1 MKHSKKLASLL
12 LALVMALSLAVTAF
26 ADEST
31 TYSITINNSTA
42 GHTYEAYQIFTG
54 DLATNE
60 AGNKVLSNIVWGSG
74 VSEAGQ
80 TALGD
85 AAAKTETLK
94 TEADAKAFAKAV
106 APYLTTA
113 AGSANTVTDGKYV
126 ISGLAAGYYLVKDQD
141 GSLIGDNDS
150 YTEYIIQVVGNVTAT
165 PKSDVPE
172 VQKKVKDINDS
183 TDTTKTDWQD
193 SADYDI
199 GDSIPFQLKATLADN
214 VSSYTTY
221 KVVFHDTLS
230 KGLTY
235 NKDAKVYID
244 GTETNGFT
252 VTATVNADGTTTLT
266 VSCDDVKA
274 LGAGNS
280 SVITVEYTVKL
291 NENAVL
297 GSAGNPNEVYLEY
310 SNNPNKSENGN
321 NETGETPKDV
331 VIVFT
336 YKTII
341 NKVDSENAPL
351 TGAAFKLEKLIKG
364 KDGAAG
370 TWTTVKEFTV
380 DETTTSFT
388 FSGLDDGQYKLTETK
403 TPAGY
408 NTIDP
413 IYFVIEATHDV
424 TADAP
429 TLKTLNAYL
438 TDANGNKRIGIT
450 FAELPDS
457 LGMHLSMSVR
467 TAVNYAR
474 LVWSSMGMLVSGQVG
489 VDQLA
494 GPVGMAE
501 VMADT
506 AKYSMISFFQLVAF
520 ISINLGVMNLLPL
533 PALDGGRL
541 VFLIIEGIRRK
552 PVPPRYEGY
561 VHAAGLMLL
570 LMLMVYV
577 TGQDV
582 LRIFMRSN

>member
-85 AAAKTETLK
+85 AAAKAETLK

-141 GSLIGDNDS
+141 GSLTGDNDS

-235 NKDAKVYID
+235 NNDAKVYID

-274 LGAGNS
+274 LDAGNS
-280 SVITVEYTVKL
+280 SVITVEYTAKL

-310 SNNPNKSENGN
+310 SNNPNKSEEGN

-341 NKVDSENAPL
+341 NKVDSENKPL

-364 KDGAAG
+364 KDGAAD

-413 IYFVIEATHDV
+413 IYFVIEATHDE

-438 TDANGNKRIGIT
+438 TDANGNKQTEMKDGESVNIDLGTVDLTAGSIT
-450 FAELPDS
+450 TTVVNKSGSELPETGGIGTTIFYV
-457 LGMHLSMSVR
+457 LGGVLVLAAVVLLVTKKRMS
-467 TAVNYAR
+467 
-474 LVWSSMGMLVSGQVG
+474 G
-489 VDQLA
+489 
-494 GPVGMAE
+494 AE
-501 VMADT
+501 
-506 AKYSMISFFQLVAF
+506 K
-520 ISINLGVMNLLPL
+520 
-533 PALDGGRL
+533 
-541 VFLIIEGIRRK
+541 
-552 PVPPRYEGY
+552 
-561 VHAAGLMLL
+561 
-570 LMLMVYV
+570 
-577 TGQDV
+577 
-582 LRIFMRSN
+582 

>member
-438 TDANGNKRIGIT
+438 TDANGNKQTEMKDGESVNIDLGTVDLTAGSIT
-450 FAELPDS
+450 TTVVNKSGSELPS
-457 LGMHLSMSVR
+457 TGGIGTTIFYVLGGVLVLAAVVLLVTKKRMS
-467 TAVNYAR
+467 
-474 LVWSSMGMLVSGQVG
+474 G
-489 VDQLA
+489 
-494 GPVGMAE
+494 AE
-501 VMADT
+501 
-506 AKYSMISFFQLVAF
+506 K
-520 ISINLGVMNLLPL
+520 
-533 PALDGGRL
+533 
-541 VFLIIEGIRRK
+541 
-552 PVPPRYEGY
+552 
-561 VHAAGLMLL
+561 
-570 LMLMVYV
+570 
-577 TGQDV
+577 
-582 LRIFMRSN
+582 

>member
-1 MKHSKKLASLL
+1 MKHIKKLASLL
-12 LALVMALSLAVTAF
+12 LVLVMVFALATTAF
-26 ADEST
+26 AEET
-31 TYSITINNSTA
+31 TYSITINNSA
-42 GHTYEAYQIFTG
+42 KDHTYEAYQIFTG
-54 DLATNE
+54 DLSGTT
-60 AGNKVLSNIVWGSG
+60 LSNIVWGSG

-85 AAAKTETLK
+85 AAAKAETLK

-141 GSLIGDNDS
+141 DSLTGDNDS

-199 GDSIPFQLKATLADN
+199 DDSIPFQLKATLADN

-235 NKDAKVYID
+235 NNDAKVYID
-244 GTETNGFT
+244 GTETNGFA
-252 VTATVNADGTTTLT
+252 VTATVNADGTTLT

-274 LGAGNS
+274 LNAVNS
-280 SVITVEYTVKL
+280 SAITVEYTAKL

-297 GSAGNPNEVYLEY
+297 GSAGNPNKVYLEY
-310 SNNPNKSENGN
+310 SNNPNKSESGENH
-321 NETGETPKDV
+321 ETGKTPEDT

-336 YKTII
+336 YQTII
-341 NKVDSENAPL
+341 NKVDSENKPL

-364 KDGAAG
+364 KDGAAD

-413 IYFVIEATHDV
+413 IYFVIEATHDE

-438 TDANGNKRIGIT
+438 TDANGNKQTEMKDGESVNIDLGTVDLTAGSIT
-450 FAELPDS
+450 TTVVNKSGSELPS
-457 LGMHLSMSVR
+457 TGGIGTTIFYVLGGVLVLAAVVLLVTNKRMS
-467 TAVNYAR
+467 
-474 LVWSSMGMLVSGQVG
+474 G
-489 VDQLA
+489 
-494 GPVGMAE
+494 AE
-501 VMADT
+501 
-506 AKYSMISFFQLVAF
+506 K
-520 ISINLGVMNLLPL
+520 
-533 PALDGGRL
+533 
-541 VFLIIEGIRRK
+541 
-552 PVPPRYEGY
+552 
-561 VHAAGLMLL
+561 
-570 LMLMVYV
+570 
-577 TGQDV
+577 
-582 LRIFMRSN
+582 

>member
-1 MKHSKKLASLL
+1 MKHIKKLASLL
-12 LALVMALSLAVTAF
+12 LVLVMVFALATTAF
-26 ADEST
+26 AEET
-31 TYSITINNSTA
+31 TYSITINNSA
-42 GHTYEAYQIFTG
+42 KDHTYEAYQIFTG
-54 DLATNE
+54 DLSGTT
-60 AGNKVLSNIVWGSG
+60 LSNIVWGSG

-80 TALGD
+80 TTLGD
-85 AAAKTETLK
+85 AAAKAETLK

-141 GSLIGDNDS
+141 GSLTGDNDS

-165 PKSDVPE
+165 PKSDVTE

-199 GDSIPFQLKATLADN
+199 GDSIPFQLKATLANN

-235 NKDAKVYID
+235 NNDAKVYID
-244 GTETNGFT
+244 GTETNGFA
-252 VTATVNADGTTTLT
+252 VTATVNADGTTLT

-274 LGAGNS
+274 LNAVNS
-280 SVITVEYTVKL
+280 SAITVEYTAKL

-297 GSAGNPNEVYLEY
+297 GSAGNTNEVYLEY
-310 SNNPNKSENGN
+310 SNNPNKSEKGN

-341 NKVDSENAPL
+341 NKVDSENKPL

-364 KDGAAG
+364 KDGAAD

-403 TPAGY
+403 TPVGY

-413 IYFVIEATHDV
+413 IYFVIEATHDE

-438 TDANGNKRIGIT
+438 TDANGNKQTEMKDGESVNIDLGTVDLTAGSITTTVVNKSGSKLPSTGGIGTTIFYVLGGVLVLAAVVLLVT
-450 FAELPDS
+450 NKRMSGAE
-457 LGMHLSMSVR
+457 
-467 TAVNYAR
+467 
-474 LVWSSMGMLVSGQVG
+474 
-489 VDQLA
+489 
-494 GPVGMAE
+494 
-501 VMADT
+501 
-506 AKYSMISFFQLVAF
+506 K
-520 ISINLGVMNLLPL
+520 
-533 PALDGGRL
+533 
-541 VFLIIEGIRRK
+541 
-552 PVPPRYEGY
+552 
-561 VHAAGLMLL
+561 
-570 LMLMVYV
+570 
-577 TGQDV
+577 
-582 LRIFMRSN
+582 

>member
-1 MKHSKKLASLL
+1 MKHIKKLASLL
-12 LALVMALSLAVTAF
+12 LVLVMVFALATTAF
-26 ADEST
+26 AEET
-31 TYSITINNSTA
+31 TYSITINNSA
-42 GHTYEAYQIFTG
+42 KDHTYEAYQIFTG
-54 DLATNE
+54 DLSGTT
-60 AGNKVLSNIVWGSG
+60 LSNIVWGSG

-85 AAAKTETLK
+85 AAAKAETLK

-141 GSLIGDNDS
+141 GSLTGDNDS

-235 NKDAKVYID
+235 NNDAKVYID

-252 VTATVNADGTTTLT
+252 VTATVNADGITTLT

-280 SVITVEYTVKL
+280 SVITVEYTAKL

-310 SNNPNKSENGN
+310 SNNPNKSEEGN

-341 NKVDSENAPL
+341 NKVDSENKPL

-364 KDGAAG
+364 EDGAAD

-413 IYFVIEATHDV
+413 IYFVIEATHDA
-424 TADAP
+424 TADTPAL
-429 TLKTLNAYL
+429 TVLKAYL
-438 TDANGNKRIGIT
+438 TDENGNKKTEVKDGETVNIDLGTVDLTAGSITTTVVNQSGSKLPSTGGIGTTIFYVLGGVLVLAAVVLLVT
-450 FAELPDS
+450 KKRMSGAE
-457 LGMHLSMSVR
+457 
-467 TAVNYAR
+467 
-474 LVWSSMGMLVSGQVG
+474 
-489 VDQLA
+489 
-494 GPVGMAE
+494 
-501 VMADT
+501 
-506 AKYSMISFFQLVAF
+506 K
-520 ISINLGVMNLLPL
+520 
-533 PALDGGRL
+533 
-541 VFLIIEGIRRK
+541 
-552 PVPPRYEGY
+552 
-561 VHAAGLMLL
+561 
-570 LMLMVYV
+570 
-577 TGQDV
+577 
-582 LRIFMRSN
+582 

>member
-1 MKHSKKLASLL
+1 MKHIKKLASLL
-12 LALVMALSLAVTAF
+12 LVLVMVFALATTAF
-26 ADEST
+26 AEET
-31 TYSITINNSTA
+31 TYSITINNSA
-42 GHTYEAYQIFTG
+42 KDHTYEAYQIFTG
-54 DLATNE
+54 DLSGTT
-60 AGNKVLSNIVWGSG
+60 LSNIVWGSG

-85 AAAKTETLK
+85 AAAKAETLK

-141 GSLIGDNDS
+141 GSLTGDNDS

-199 GDSIPFQLKATLADN
+199 GDSIPFQLKATLANN

-235 NKDAKVYID
+235 NNDAKVYID

-280 SVITVEYTVKL
+280 SVITVEYTAKL

-341 NKVDSENAPL
+341 NKVDSENKPL

-364 KDGAAG
+364 KDGAAD

-413 IYFVIEATHDV
+413 IYFVIEATHDE

-438 TDANGNKRIGIT
+438 TDANGNKQTEMKDGESVNIDLGTVDLTAGSIT
-450 FAELPDS
+450 TTVVNKSGSELPS
-457 LGMHLSMSVR
+457 TGGIGTTIFYVLGGVLVLAAVVLLVTKKRMS
-467 TAVNYAR
+467 
-474 LVWSSMGMLVSGQVG
+474 G
-489 VDQLA
+489 
-494 GPVGMAE
+494 AE
-501 VMADT
+501 
-506 AKYSMISFFQLVAF
+506 K
-520 ISINLGVMNLLPL
+520 
-533 PALDGGRL
+533 
-541 VFLIIEGIRRK
+541 
-552 PVPPRYEGY
+552 
-561 VHAAGLMLL
+561 
-570 LMLMVYV
+570 
-577 TGQDV
+577 
-582 LRIFMRSN
+582 

>member
-85 AAAKTETLK
+85 AAAKAETLK

-235 NKDAKVYID
+235 NNDAKVYIG
-244 GTETNGFT
+244 GTETNGFA

-280 SVITVEYTVKL
+280 SVITVEYTAKL

-310 SNNPNKSENGN
+310 SNNPNKSEKGN

-341 NKVDSENAPL
+341 NKVDSANKPL
-351 TGAAFKLEKLIKG
+351 TGAAFKLEKLIKD
-364 KDGAAG
+364 KDGAAD
-370 TWTTVKEFTV
+370 TWTTVKEFAV

-403 TPAGY
+403 TPVGY

-413 IYFVIEATHDV
+413 IYFVIEATHGE

-438 TDANGNKRIGIT
+438 TDANGNKQTEMKDGESVNIDLGTVDLTAGSITTTVVNKSGSKLPSTGGIGTTIFYVLGGVLVLAAVVLLVT
-450 FAELPDS
+450 KKRMSGAE
-457 LGMHLSMSVR
+457 
-467 TAVNYAR
+467 
-474 LVWSSMGMLVSGQVG
+474 
-489 VDQLA
+489 
-494 GPVGMAE
+494 
-501 VMADT
+501 
-506 AKYSMISFFQLVAF
+506 K
-520 ISINLGVMNLLPL
+520 
-533 PALDGGRL
+533 
-541 VFLIIEGIRRK
+541 
-552 PVPPRYEGY
+552 
-561 VHAAGLMLL
+561 
-570 LMLMVYV
+570 
-577 TGQDV
+577 
-582 LRIFMRSN
+582 

>member
-1 MKHSKKLASLL
+1 MKHIKKLASLL
-12 LALVMALSLAVTAF
+12 LVLVMVFALATTAF
-26 ADEST
+26 AEET
-31 TYSITINNSTA
+31 TYSITINNSA
-42 GHTYEAYQIFTG
+42 KDHTYEAYQIFTG
-54 DLATNE
+54 DLSGTT
-60 AGNKVLSNIVWGSG
+60 LSNIVWGSG

-85 AAAKTETLK
+85 AAAKAETLK

-141 GSLIGDNDS
+141 GSLTGDADA
-150 YTEYIIQVVGNVTAT
+150 YTEYIIKVVSDTTAT
-165 PKSDVPE
+165 PKSSVPTVE
-172 VQKKVKDINDS
+172 KKVKDTNDS
-183 TDTTKTDWQD
+183 TGVTSDWQD

-235 NKDAKVYID
+235 NNDAKVYID

-280 SVITVEYTVKL
+280 SVITVEYTATL

-310 SNNPNKSENGN
+310 SNNPNKSEAGN

-341 NKVDSENAPL
+341 NKVDSENKPL

-364 KDGAAG
+364 KDGAAD

-403 TPAGY
+403 TPVGY

-413 IYFVIEATHDV
+413 IYFVIEATHDE

-438 TDANGNKRIGIT
+438 TDANGNKQTEMKDGESVNIDLGTVDLTAGSIT
-450 FAELPDS
+450 TTVVNKSGSELPS
-457 LGMHLSMSVR
+457 TGGIGTTIFYVLGGVLVLAAVVLLVTKKRMS
-467 TAVNYAR
+467 
-474 LVWSSMGMLVSGQVG
+474 G
-489 VDQLA
+489 
-494 GPVGMAE
+494 AE
-501 VMADT
+501 
-506 AKYSMISFFQLVAF
+506 K
-520 ISINLGVMNLLPL
+520 
-533 PALDGGRL
+533 
-541 VFLIIEGIRRK
+541 
-552 PVPPRYEGY
+552 
-561 VHAAGLMLL
+561 
-570 LMLMVYV
+570 
-577 TGQDV
+577 
-582 LRIFMRSN
+582 

>member
-1 MKHSKKLASLL
+1 MKHIKKLASLL
-12 LALVMALSLAVTAF
+12 LALVMVLSLAVTAF
-26 ADEST
+26 ADEPT

-85 AAAKTETLK
+85 AAAKAETLK

-141 GSLIGDNDS
+141 GSLTGDNDS

-235 NKDAKVYID
+235 NNDAKVYID

-252 VTATVNADGTTTLT
+252 VTATVNADGITTLT

-280 SVITVEYTVKL
+280 SVITVEYTAKL

-310 SNNPNKSENGN
+310 SNNPNKSEEGN

-413 IYFVIEATHDV
+413 IYFVIEATHDA
-424 TADAP
+424 TADTPAL
-429 TLKTLNAYL
+429 TVLKAYL
-438 TDANGNKRIGIT
+438 TDENGNKKTEVKDGETVNIDLGTVDLTAGSIT
-450 FAELPDS
+450 TTVVNKSGSELPS
-457 LGMHLSMSVR
+457 TGGIGTTIFYVLGSILVIGAAVLLVTKKRMS
-467 TAVNYAR
+467 TK
-474 LVWSSMGMLVSGQVG
+474 G
-489 VDQLA
+489 
-494 GPVGMAE
+494 
-501 VMADT
+501 
-506 AKYSMISFFQLVAF
+506 
-520 ISINLGVMNLLPL
+520 
-533 PALDGGRL
+533 
-541 VFLIIEGIRRK
+541 
-552 PVPPRYEGY
+552 
-561 VHAAGLMLL
+561 
-570 LMLMVYV
+570 
-577 TGQDV
+577 
-582 LRIFMRSN
+582 

>member
-1 MKHSKKLASLL
+1 MKHIKKLASLL
-12 LALVMALSLAVTAF
+12 LVLVMVFALATTAF
-26 ADEST
+26 AEET
-31 TYSITINNSTA
+31 TYSITINNSA
-42 GHTYEAYQIFTG
+42 KDHTYEAYQIFTG
-54 DLATNE
+54 DLATNK

-74 VSEAGQ
+74 VSETGQ

-85 AAAKTETLK
+85 AAAKAETLK
-94 TEADAKAFAKAV
+94 NEADAKAFAKAV

-141 GSLIGDNDS
+141 GSLTGDNDS

-165 PKSDVPE
+165 PKSDVTE

-235 NKDAKVYID
+235 NNDAKVYID
-244 GTETNGFT
+244 GTETNGFA
-252 VTATVNADGTTTLT
+252 VTATVNADGTMLT

-274 LGAGNS
+274 LNAVNS
-280 SVITVEYTVKL
+280 SAITVEYTAKL

-310 SNNPNKSENGN
+310 SNNPNKSEKGN

-341 NKVDSENAPL
+341 NKVDSENKPL

-364 KDGAAG
+364 KDGAAD

-413 IYFVIEATHDV
+413 IYFVIEATHDA
-424 TADAP
+424 TADTPAL
-429 TLKTLNAYL
+429 TVLKAYL
-438 TDANGNKRIGIT
+438 TDENGNKKTEVKDGETVNIDLGTVDLTAGSIT
-450 FAELPDS
+450 TTVVNKSGSELPS
-457 LGMHLSMSVR
+457 TGGIGTTIFYVLGGVLVLAAVVLLVTKKRMS
-467 TAVNYAR
+467 
-474 LVWSSMGMLVSGQVG
+474 G
-489 VDQLA
+489 
-494 GPVGMAE
+494 AE
-501 VMADT
+501 
-506 AKYSMISFFQLVAF
+506 K
-520 ISINLGVMNLLPL
+520 
-533 PALDGGRL
+533 
-541 VFLIIEGIRRK
+541 
-552 PVPPRYEGY
+552 
-561 VHAAGLMLL
+561 
-570 LMLMVYV
+570 
-577 TGQDV
+577 
-582 LRIFMRSN
+582 

>member
-1 MKHSKKLASLL
+1 MKHIKKLASLL
-12 LALVMALSLAVTAF
+12 LVLVMVFALATTAF
-26 ADEST
+26 AEET
-31 TYSITINNSTA
+31 TYSITINNSA
-42 GHTYEAYQIFTG
+42 KDHTYEAYQIFTG
-54 DLATNE
+54 DLSGTT
-60 AGNKVLSNIVWGSG
+60 LSNIVWGSG

-85 AAAKTETLK
+85 AAAKAETLK

-141 GSLIGDNDS
+141 GSLTGDNDS

-235 NKDAKVYID
+235 NNDAKVYID

-280 SVITVEYTVKL
+280 SVITVEYTAKL

-310 SNNPNKSENGN
+310 SNNPNKSETGD

-341 NKVDSENAPL
+341 NKVDSENKPL

-364 KDGAAG
+364 KDGAAD

-413 IYFVIEATHDV
+413 IYFVIEATHDE

-438 TDANGNKRIGIT
+438 TDANGNKQTEMKDGESVNIDLGTVDLTAGSITTTVVNKSGSKLPSTGGIGTTIFYVLGGVLVLAAVVLLVT
-450 FAELPDS
+450 KKRMSGAE
-457 LGMHLSMSVR
+457 
-467 TAVNYAR
+467 
-474 LVWSSMGMLVSGQVG
+474 
-489 VDQLA
+489 
-494 GPVGMAE
+494 
-501 VMADT
+501 
-506 AKYSMISFFQLVAF
+506 K
-520 ISINLGVMNLLPL
+520 
-533 PALDGGRL
+533 
-541 VFLIIEGIRRK
+541 
-552 PVPPRYEGY
+552 
-561 VHAAGLMLL
+561 
-570 LMLMVYV
+570 
-577 TGQDV
+577 
-582 LRIFMRSN
+582 

>member
-1 MKHSKKLASLL
+1 MKKRVLSLL
-12 LALVMALSLAVTAF
+12 LALVMVFALATTAF
-26 ADEST
+26 ADETT
-31 TYSITINNSTA
+31 TYSITINNSA
-42 GHTYEAYQIFTG
+42 EGHTYEAYQIFTG
-54 DLATNE
+54 DLVEKDGT
-60 AGNKVLSNIVWGSG
+60 KILSNIVWGSG
-74 VSEAGQ
+74 ISEAGQ

-85 AAAKTETLK
+85 AAAKAETLK

-126 ISGLAAGYYLVKDQD
+126 ISGLAAGYYLIKDQD
-141 GSLIGDNDS
+141 GSLTGDNDS

-235 NKDAKVYID
+235 NNDAKVYIG

-280 SVITVEYTVKL
+280 SVITVEYTAKL

-341 NKVDSENAPL
+341 NKVDSENKPL

-364 KDGAAG
+364 KDGAAD

-413 IYFVIEATHDV
+413 IYFVIEATHDE

-438 TDANGNKRIGIT
+438 TDANGNKQTEMKDGESVNIDLGTVDLTAGSIT
-450 FAELPDS
+450 PTVVNKSGSELPS
-457 LGMHLSMSVR
+457 TGGIGTTIFYVLGGVLVLAAVVLLVTKKRMS
-467 TAVNYAR
+467 
-474 LVWSSMGMLVSGQVG
+474 G
-489 VDQLA
+489 
-494 GPVGMAE
+494 AE
-501 VMADT
+501 
-506 AKYSMISFFQLVAF
+506 K
-520 ISINLGVMNLLPL
+520 
-533 PALDGGRL
+533 
-541 VFLIIEGIRRK
+541 
-552 PVPPRYEGY
+552 
-561 VHAAGLMLL
+561 
-570 LMLMVYV
+570 
-577 TGQDV
+577 
-582 LRIFMRSN
+582 

>member
-1 MKHSKKLASLL
+1 MRHIKKLASLL

-85 AAAKTETLK
+85 AAAKAETLK

-141 GSLIGDNDS
+141 GSLTGDNDS

-280 SVITVEYTVKL
+280 SVITVEYTAKL

-310 SNNPNKSENGN
+310 SNNPNKSEEGN

-341 NKVDSENAPL
+341 NKVDSENKPL

-364 KDGAAG
+364 KDGAAD

-380 DETTTSFT
+380 DETATSFT

-403 TPAGY
+403 TPVGY

-413 IYFVIEATHDV
+413 IYFVIEATHDE

-438 TDANGNKRIGIT
+438 TDANGNKQTEMKDGESVNIDLGTVDLTAGSIT
-450 FAELPDS
+450 TTVVNKSGSELPS
-457 LGMHLSMSVR
+457 TGGIGTTIFYVLGGVLVLAAVVLLVTKKRMS
-467 TAVNYAR
+467 
-474 LVWSSMGMLVSGQVG
+474 G
-489 VDQLA
+489 
-494 GPVGMAE
+494 AE
-501 VMADT
+501 
-506 AKYSMISFFQLVAF
+506 K
-520 ISINLGVMNLLPL
+520 
-533 PALDGGRL
+533 
-541 VFLIIEGIRRK
+541 
-552 PVPPRYEGY
+552 
-561 VHAAGLMLL
+561 
-570 LMLMVYV
+570 
-577 TGQDV
+577 
-582 LRIFMRSN
+582 

>member
-1 MKHSKKLASLL
+1 MKHIKKLASLL

-31 TYSITINNSTA
+31 TYYSITINNSTA

-54 DLATNE
+54 DLHE
-60 AGNKVLSNIVWGSG
+60 GVLSNSKWGSS
-74 VSEAGQ
+74 VSNA
-80 TALGD
+80 ASLSD
-85 AAAKTETLK
+85 AAAVAEKLDTNYTGTDK
-94 TEADAKAFAKAV
+94 MAV
-106 APYLTTA
+106 ADLLEMITLGTPA
-113 AGSANTVTDGKYV
+113 ADSGETSNPYV
-126 ISGLAAGYYLVKDQD
+126 ISGLTAGYYLVKDQD
-141 GSLIGDNDS
+141 GSLTGDNDS

-199 GDSIPFQLKATLADN
+199 GDSIPFQLKATLANN

-235 NKDAKVYID
+235 NNDAKVYIG

-280 SVITVEYTVKL
+280 SVITVEYTAKL

-297 GSAGNPNEVYLEY
+297 GSAGNPNKVYLEY
-310 SNNPNKSENGN
+310 SNNPNKSESGENH
-321 NETGETPKDV
+321 ETGKTPEDT

-336 YKTII
+336 YQTII
-341 NKVDSENAPL
+341 NKVDSENKPL

-364 KDGAAG
+364 KDGAAD

-413 IYFVIEATHDV
+413 IYFVIEATHDA
-424 TADAP
+424 TADTPAL
-429 TLKTLNAYL
+429 TVLKAYL
-438 TDANGNKRIGIT
+438 TDENGNKKTEVKDGETVNIDLGTVDLTAGSIT
-450 FAELPDS
+450 TTVVNKSGSELPS
-457 LGMHLSMSVR
+457 TGGIGTTIFYVLGGVLVLAAVVLLVTKKRMS
-467 TAVNYAR
+467 
-474 LVWSSMGMLVSGQVG
+474 G
-489 VDQLA
+489 
-494 GPVGMAE
+494 AE
-501 VMADT
+501 
-506 AKYSMISFFQLVAF
+506 K
-520 ISINLGVMNLLPL
+520 
-533 PALDGGRL
+533 
-541 VFLIIEGIRRK
+541 
-552 PVPPRYEGY
+552 
-561 VHAAGLMLL
+561 
-570 LMLMVYV
+570 
-577 TGQDV
+577 
-582 LRIFMRSN
+582 

>member
-1 MKHSKKLASLL
+1 MKHIKKLASLL
-12 LALVMALSLAVTAF
+12 LVLVMVFALATTAF
-26 ADEST
+26 AEET
-31 TYSITINNSTA
+31 AYSITINNSA
-42 GHTYEAYQIFTG
+42 KDHTYEAYQIFTG
-54 DLATNE
+54 DLSGTT
-60 AGNKVLSNIVWGSG
+60 LSNIVWGSG

-85 AAAKTETLK
+85 AAAKAETLK

-141 GSLIGDNDS
+141 GSLTGDADA
-150 YTEYIIQVVGNVTAT
+150 YTEYIIKVVSDTTAT
-165 PKSDVPE
+165 PKSSVPTVE
-172 VQKKVKDINDS
+172 KKVKDTNDS
-183 TDTTKTDWQD
+183 TGVTSGWQD

-199 GDSIPFQLKATLADN
+199 GDSVPFQLKATLANN

-230 KGLTY
+230 KGLTLNATY
-235 NKDAKVYID
+235 GEGENANVVTSGVTVKVGDADADKAKNFVI
-244 GTETNGFT
+244 
-252 VTATVNADGTTTLT
+252 TAVKNTDGTTTLT

-280 SVITVEYTVKL
+280 SVITVEYTAKL

-310 SNNPNKSENGN
+310 SNNPNKSEHGN

-341 NKVDSENAPL
+341 NKVDSENKPL

-364 KDGAAG
+364 KDGAAD
-370 TWTTVKEFTV
+370 TWTTVKKFTV

-403 TPAGY
+403 TPVGY

-413 IYFVIEATHDV
+413 IYFVIEATHDE
-424 TADAP
+424 TADTPAL
-429 TLKTLNAYL
+429 TVLKAYL
-438 TDANGNKRIGIT
+438 TDENGNKKTEVKDGGTVNIDLGTVDLTAGSIT
-450 FAELPDS
+450 TTVVNKSGSELPS
-457 LGMHLSMSVR
+457 TGGIGTTIFYVLGGVLVLAAVVLLVTKKRMS
-467 TAVNYAR
+467 
-474 LVWSSMGMLVSGQVG
+474 G
-489 VDQLA
+489 
-494 GPVGMAE
+494 AE
-501 VMADT
+501 
-506 AKYSMISFFQLVAF
+506 K
-520 ISINLGVMNLLPL
+520 
-533 PALDGGRL
+533 
-541 VFLIIEGIRRK
+541 
-552 PVPPRYEGY
+552 
-561 VHAAGLMLL
+561 
-570 LMLMVYV
+570 
-577 TGQDV
+577 
-582 LRIFMRSN
+582 

>member
-1 MKHSKKLASLL
+1 MKHIKKLASLL
-12 LALVMALSLAVTAF
+12 LALVMVLSLAVTAF
-26 ADEST
+26 ADEPT

-85 AAAKTETLK
+85 AAAKAETLK

-141 GSLIGDNDS
+141 GSLTGDNDS

-165 PKSDVPE
+165 PKSDVPK

-183 TDTTKTDWQD
+183 TDTTETDWQD

-199 GDSIPFQLKATLADN
+199 GDSIPFQLKATLANN

-235 NKDAKVYID
+235 NNDAKVYIGD
-244 GTETNGFT
+244 TETNGFT
-252 VTATVNADGTTTLT
+252 VTATVNADGGTTTLT

-274 LGAGNS
+274 LSAVNS
-280 SVITVEYTVKL
+280 SAITVEYTAKL

-341 NKVDSENAPL
+341 NKVDSENKPL

-438 TDANGNKRIGIT
+438 TDANGNKQTEMKDGESVNIDLGAVDLTAGSIT
-450 FAELPDS
+450 TTVVNKSGSELPS
-457 LGMHLSMSVR
+457 TGGIGTTIFYVLGGVLVLAAVVLLVTKKRMS
-467 TAVNYAR
+467 
-474 LVWSSMGMLVSGQVG
+474 
-489 VDQLA
+489 D
-494 GPVGMAE
+494 AE
-501 VMADT
+501 
-506 AKYSMISFFQLVAF
+506 K
-520 ISINLGVMNLLPL
+520 
-533 PALDGGRL
+533 
-541 VFLIIEGIRRK
+541 
-552 PVPPRYEGY
+552 
-561 VHAAGLMLL
+561 
-570 LMLMVYV
+570 
-577 TGQDV
+577 
-582 LRIFMRSN
+582 

>member
-1 MKHSKKLASLL
+1 MKHIKKLASLL
-12 LALVMALSLAVTAF
+12 LALVMVLSLATTAF
-26 ADEST
+26 AAE
-31 TYSITINNSTA
+31 TYSITINNSA
-42 GHTYEAYQIFTG
+42 EGHTYEAYQIFTG
-54 DLATNE
+54 DLVEKDGT
-60 AGNKVLSNIVWGSG
+60 KILSNIVWGSG
-74 VSEAGQ
+74 ISEAGQ

-85 AAAKTETLK
+85 AAAKAETLK

-141 GSLIGDNDS
+141 GSLTGDADA
-150 YTEYIIQVVGNVTAT
+150 YTEYIIKVVSNTTAT
-165 PKSDVPE
+165 PKSSVPTVE
-172 VQKKVKDINDS
+172 KKVKDTNDS
-183 TDTTKTDWQD
+183 TGVTSGWQD

-199 GDSIPFQLKATLADN
+199 GDSIPFQLKATLANN

-235 NKDAKVYID
+235 NNDAKVYID

-280 SVITVEYTVKL
+280 SVITVEYTAKL

-310 SNNPNKSENGN
+310 SNNPNKSEEGN

-341 NKVDSENAPL
+341 NKVDSENKPL

-364 KDGAAG
+364 KDGAAD

-380 DETTTSFT
+380 DETTTSIT

-413 IYFVIEATHDV
+413 IYFVIEATHDA
-424 TADAP
+424 TADTPAL
-429 TLKTLNAYL
+429 TVLKAYL
-438 TDANGNKRIGIT
+438 TDENGNKKTEVKDGETVNIDLGTVDLTAGSIT
-450 FAELPDS
+450 TTVVNKSGSELPS
-457 LGMHLSMSVR
+457 TGGIGTTIFYVLGGVLVLAAVVLLVTKKRMS
-467 TAVNYAR
+467 
-474 LVWSSMGMLVSGQVG
+474 G
-489 VDQLA
+489 
-494 GPVGMAE
+494 AE
-501 VMADT
+501 
-506 AKYSMISFFQLVAF
+506 K
-520 ISINLGVMNLLPL
+520 
-533 PALDGGRL
+533 
-541 VFLIIEGIRRK
+541 
-552 PVPPRYEGY
+552 
-561 VHAAGLMLL
+561 
-570 LMLMVYV
+570 
-577 TGQDV
+577 
-582 LRIFMRSN
+582 

>member
-85 AAAKTETLK
+85 AAAKAETLK

-235 NKDAKVYID
+235 NNDAKVYIG
-244 GTETNGFT
+244 GTETNGFA

-274 LGAGNS
+274 LDASNS
-280 SVITVEYTVKL
+280 SVITVEYTAKL

-310 SNNPNKSENGN
+310 SNNPNKSEKGN

-341 NKVDSENAPL
+341 NKVDSENKPL

-364 KDGAAG
+364 KDGDAD
-370 TWTTVKEFTV
+370 TWTTVKEFAV

-403 TPAGY
+403 TPVGY

-413 IYFVIEATHDV
+413 IYFVIEATHGE

-438 TDANGNKRIGIT
+438 TDANGNKQTEMKDGESVNIDLGTVDLTAGSITTTVVNKSGSKLPSTGGIGTTIFYVLGGVLVLAAVVLLVT
-450 FAELPDS
+450 KKRMSGAE
-457 LGMHLSMSVR
+457 
-467 TAVNYAR
+467 
-474 LVWSSMGMLVSGQVG
+474 
-489 VDQLA
+489 
-494 GPVGMAE
+494 
-501 VMADT
+501 
-506 AKYSMISFFQLVAF
+506 K
-520 ISINLGVMNLLPL
+520 
-533 PALDGGRL
+533 
-541 VFLIIEGIRRK
+541 
-552 PVPPRYEGY
+552 
-561 VHAAGLMLL
+561 
-570 LMLMVYV
+570 
-577 TGQDV
+577 
-582 LRIFMRSN
+582 

>member
-1 MKHSKKLASLL
+1 MKHIKKLASLL
-12 LALVMALSLAVTAF
+12 LVLVMVFALATTAF
-26 ADEST
+26 AEET

-85 AAAKTETLK
+85 AAAKAETLK

-280 SVITVEYTVKL
+280 SVITVEYTAKL

-310 SNNPNKSENGN
+310 SNNPNKSEEGN

-341 NKVDSENAPL
+341 NKVDSETKPL

-364 KDGAAG
+364 EDGAAD
-370 TWTTVKEFTV
+370 TWTTVKEFAV
-380 DETTTSFT
+380 DGTTTSFT

-403 TPAGY
+403 TPVGY

-413 IYFVIEATHDV
+413 IYFVIEATHGE
-424 TADAP
+424 TADVP

-438 TDANGNKRIGIT
+438 TDANGNKQTEMKDGESVNIDLGTVDLTAGSIT
-450 FAELPDS
+450 TTVVNKSGSELPS
-457 LGMHLSMSVR
+457 TGGIGTTIFYVLGGVLVLAAVVLLVTKKRMS
-467 TAVNYAR
+467 
-474 LVWSSMGMLVSGQVG
+474 G
-489 VDQLA
+489 
-494 GPVGMAE
+494 AE
-501 VMADT
+501 
-506 AKYSMISFFQLVAF
+506 K
-520 ISINLGVMNLLPL
+520 
-533 PALDGGRL
+533 
-541 VFLIIEGIRRK
+541 
-552 PVPPRYEGY
+552 
-561 VHAAGLMLL
+561 
-570 LMLMVYV
+570 
-577 TGQDV
+577 
-582 LRIFMRSN
+582 

>member
-1 MKHSKKLASLL
+1 MKHIKKLASLL
-12 LALVMALSLAVTAF
+12 LVLVMVFALATTAF
-26 ADEST
+26 AEET
-31 TYSITINNSTA
+31 AYSITINNSA
-42 GHTYEAYQIFTG
+42 KDHTYEAYQIFTG
-54 DLATNE
+54 DLSGTT
-60 AGNKVLSNIVWGSG
+60 LSNIVWGSG

-85 AAAKTETLK
+85 AAAKAETLK

-141 GSLIGDNDS
+141 GSLTGDNDS

-199 GDSIPFQLKATLADN
+199 GDSIPFQLKATLANN

-235 NKDAKVYID
+235 NNDAKVYIG

-280 SVITVEYTVKL
+280 SVITVEYTAKL

-310 SNNPNKSENGN
+310 SNNPNKSEKGN

-364 KDGAAG
+364 KDGAAD

-438 TDANGNKRIGIT
+438 TDANGNKQTEMKDGESVNIDLGTVDLTAGSIT
-450 FAELPDS
+450 TTVVNKSGSELPS
-457 LGMHLSMSVR
+457 TGGIGTTIFYVLGGVLVLAAVVLLVTKKRMS
-467 TAVNYAR
+467 
-474 LVWSSMGMLVSGQVG
+474 G
-489 VDQLA
+489 
-494 GPVGMAE
+494 AE
-501 VMADT
+501 
-506 AKYSMISFFQLVAF
+506 K
-520 ISINLGVMNLLPL
+520 
-533 PALDGGRL
+533 
-541 VFLIIEGIRRK
+541 
-552 PVPPRYEGY
+552 
-561 VHAAGLMLL
+561 
-570 LMLMVYV
+570 
-577 TGQDV
+577 
-582 LRIFMRSN
+582 

>member
-26 ADEST
+26 ADEPT

-85 AAAKTETLK
+85 AAAKAETLK

-235 NKDAKVYID
+235 NNDAKVYIG
-244 GTETNGFT
+244 GTETNGFA

-274 LGAGNS
+274 LDASNS
-280 SVITVEYTVKL
+280 SVITVEYTAKL

-310 SNNPNKSENGN
+310 SNNPNKSEKGN

-341 NKVDSENAPL
+341 NKVDSENKPL

-364 KDGAAG
+364 KDGDAD
-370 TWTTVKEFTV
+370 TWTTVKEFAV

-403 TPAGY
+403 TPVGY

-413 IYFVIEATHDV
+413 IYFVIEATHGE

-438 TDANGNKRIGIT
+438 TDANGNKQTEMKDGESVNIDLGTVDLTAGSITTTVVNKSGSKLPSTGGIGTTIFYVLGGVLVLAAVVLLVT
-450 FAELPDS
+450 KKRMSGAE
-457 LGMHLSMSVR
+457 
-467 TAVNYAR
+467 
-474 LVWSSMGMLVSGQVG
+474 
-489 VDQLA
+489 
-494 GPVGMAE
+494 
-501 VMADT
+501 
-506 AKYSMISFFQLVAF
+506 K
-520 ISINLGVMNLLPL
+520 
-533 PALDGGRL
+533 
-541 VFLIIEGIRRK
+541 
-552 PVPPRYEGY
+552 
-561 VHAAGLMLL
+561 
-570 LMLMVYV
+570 
-577 TGQDV
+577 
-582 LRIFMRSN
+582 

>member
-1 MKHSKKLASLL
+1 MKHIKKLASLL
-12 LALVMALSLAVTAF
+12 LVLVMVFALATTAF
-26 ADEST
+26 AEET
-31 TYSITINNSTA
+31 AYSITINNSA
-42 GHTYEAYQIFTG
+42 KDHTYEAYQIFTG
-54 DLATNE
+54 DLSGTT
-60 AGNKVLSNIVWGSG
+60 LSNIVWGSG

-85 AAAKTETLK
+85 AAAKAETLK

-113 AGSANTVTDGKYV
+113 AGSANTVTDGKYI

-141 GSLIGDNDS
+141 GSLTGDADA
-150 YTEYIIQVVGNVTAT
+150 YTEYIIRVVSDTTAT
-165 PKSDVPE
+165 PKSSVPTVE
-172 VQKKVKDINDS
+172 KKVKDTNDS
-183 TDTTKTDWQD
+183 TGVTSDWQD

-199 GDSIPFQLKATLADN
+199 GDSIPFQLKATLANN

-235 NKDAKVYID
+235 NNDAKVYIG

-364 KDGAAG
+364 KDGAAD

-413 IYFVIEATHDV
+413 IYFVIEATHDE

-438 TDANGNKRIGIT
+438 TDANGNKQTEMKDGESVNIDLGTVDLTAGSITTTVVNKSGAQLPETGGIGTTI
-450 FAELPDS
+450 FYV
-457 LGMHLSMSVR
+457 LGGVLVLA
-467 TAVNYAR
+467 AVVL
-474 LVWSSMGMLVSGQVG
+474 LVTKKRMGN
-489 VDQLA
+489 
-494 GPVGMAE
+494 
-501 VMADT
+501 T
-506 AKYSMISFFQLVAF
+506 
-520 ISINLGVMNLLPL
+520 
-533 PALDGGRL
+533 
-541 VFLIIEGIRRK
+541 
-552 PVPPRYEGY
+552 
-561 VHAAGLMLL
+561 
-570 LMLMVYV
+570 
-577 TGQDV
+577 
-582 LRIFMRSN
+582 

>member
-1 MKHSKKLASLL
+1 MKHIKKLASLL
-12 LALVMALSLAVTAF
+12 LVLVMVFALATTAF
-26 ADEST
+26 AEET
-31 TYSITINNSTA
+31 TYSITINNSA
-42 GHTYEAYQIFTG
+42 KDHTYEAYQIFTG
-54 DLATNE
+54 DLSGTT
-60 AGNKVLSNIVWGSG
+60 LSNIVWGSG

-85 AAAKTETLK
+85 AAAKAETLK

-141 GSLIGDNDS
+141 GSLTGDADA
-150 YTEYIIQVVGNVTAT
+150 YTEYIIRVVSDTTAT
-165 PKSDVPE
+165 PKSSVPTVE
-172 VQKKVKDINDS
+172 KKVKDTNDS
-183 TDTTKTDWQD
+183 TGVTSDWQD

-199 GDSIPFQLKATLADN
+199 GDSIPFQLKATLANN

-235 NKDAKVYID
+235 NNDAKVYIG

-413 IYFVIEATHDV
+413 IYFVIEATHDA
-424 TADAP
+424 TADTPAL
-429 TLKTLNAYL
+429 TVLKAYL
-438 TDANGNKRIGIT
+438 TDENGNKKT
-450 FAELPDS
+450 
-457 LGMHLSMSVR
+457 
-467 TAVNYAR
+467 
-474 LVWSSMGMLVSGQVG
+474 
-489 VDQLA
+489 
-494 GPVGMAE
+494 E
-501 VMADT
+501 V
-506 AKYSMISFFQLVAF
+506 K
-520 ISINLGVMNLLPL
+520 
-533 PALDGGRL
+533 DGGTVNIDLGTVDLTAGSITTTVVNKSGSELLSTGGIGTTIFYVLGSIL
-541 VFLIIEGIRRK
+541 VIG
-552 PVPPRYEGY
+552 
-561 VHAAGLMLL
+561 AAVLL
-570 LMLMVYV
+570 V
-577 TGQDV
+577 TKKRMSTKG
-582 LRIFMRSN
+582 

>member
-1 MKHSKKLASLL
+1 MKHIKKLASLL
-12 LALVMALSLAVTAF
+12 LALVMVFALATTAF
-26 ADEST
+26 ADETT
-31 TYSITINNSTA
+31 TYSITINNSA
-42 GHTYEAYQIFTG
+42 EGHTYEAYQIFTG
-54 DLATNE
+54 DLVEKDGT
-60 AGNKVLSNIVWGSG
+60 KILSNIVWGSG
-74 VSEAGQ
+74 ISEAGQ

-85 AAAKTETLK
+85 AAAKAETLK
-94 TEADAKAFAKAV
+94 TEDDAKAFAKAV

-141 GSLIGDNDS
+141 GSLTGDSDS

-172 VQKKVKDINDS
+172 VEKKVKDTNE
-183 TDTTKTDWQD
+183 TTGETTGWQD

-235 NKDAKVYID
+235 NNDAKVYID

-274 LGAGNS
+274 LNAVNS
-280 SVITVEYTVKL
+280 SAITVEYTAKL

-310 SNNPNKSENGN
+310 SNNPNKSEKGN

-341 NKVDSENAPL
+341 NKVDSENKPL

-364 KDGAAG
+364 KDGAAD

-403 TPAGY
+403 TPVGY

-413 IYFVIEATHDV
+413 IYFVIEATHDA
-424 TADAP
+424 TADTPAL
-429 TLKTLNAYL
+429 TVLKAYL
-438 TDANGNKRIGIT
+438 TDENGNKKTEVKDGETVNIDLGTVDLTAGSITTTVVNKSGSKLPSTGGIGTTIFYVLGGVLVLAAVVLLVT
-450 FAELPDS
+450 KKRMSGAE
-457 LGMHLSMSVR
+457 
-467 TAVNYAR
+467 
-474 LVWSSMGMLVSGQVG
+474 
-489 VDQLA
+489 
-494 GPVGMAE
+494 
-501 VMADT
+501 
-506 AKYSMISFFQLVAF
+506 K
-520 ISINLGVMNLLPL
+520 
-533 PALDGGRL
+533 
-541 VFLIIEGIRRK
+541 
-552 PVPPRYEGY
+552 
-561 VHAAGLMLL
+561 
-570 LMLMVYV
+570 
-577 TGQDV
+577 
-582 LRIFMRSN
+582 

>member
-1 MKHSKKLASLL
+1 MKHIKKLASLL
-12 LALVMALSLAVTAF
+12 LALVMVLSLAVTAF
-26 ADEST
+26 ADEPT

-85 AAAKTETLK
+85 AAAKAETLK
-94 TEADAKAFAKAV
+94 TEADAKAFAKEV

-141 GSLIGDNDS
+141 GSLTGDNDS

-235 NKDAKVYID
+235 NNDAKVYID

-280 SVITVEYTVKL
+280 SVITVEYTAKL

-310 SNNPNKSENGN
+310 SNNPNKSEKGN

-341 NKVDSENAPL
+341 NKVDSENKPL

-364 KDGAAG
+364 KDGAAD
-370 TWTTVKEFTV
+370 TWTTVKEFIV

-403 TPAGY
+403 TPVGY

-413 IYFVIEATHDV
+413 IYFVIEATHDE

-438 TDANGNKRIGIT
+438 TDANGNKQTEMKDGESVNIDLGTVDLTAGSIT
-450 FAELPDS
+450 TTVVNKSGSELPS
-457 LGMHLSMSVR
+457 TGGIGTTIFYVLGGVLVLAAVVLLVTKKRMS
-467 TAVNYAR
+467 
-474 LVWSSMGMLVSGQVG
+474 G
-489 VDQLA
+489 
-494 GPVGMAE
+494 AE
-501 VMADT
+501 
-506 AKYSMISFFQLVAF
+506 K
-520 ISINLGVMNLLPL
+520 
-533 PALDGGRL
+533 
-541 VFLIIEGIRRK
+541 
-552 PVPPRYEGY
+552 
-561 VHAAGLMLL
+561 
-570 LMLMVYV
+570 
-577 TGQDV
+577 
-582 LRIFMRSN
+582 

>member
-1 MKHSKKLASLL
+1 MKHIKKLASLL
-12 LALVMALSLAVTAF
+12 LVLVMVFALATTAF
-26 ADEST
+26 AEET
-31 TYSITINNSTA
+31 AYSITINNSA
-42 GHTYEAYQIFTG
+42 KDHTYEAYQIFTG
-54 DLATNE
+54 DLSGTT
-60 AGNKVLSNIVWGSG
+60 LSNIVWGSG

-85 AAAKTETLK
+85 AAAKAETLK

-113 AGSANTVTDGKYV
+113 AGSANTVTDGKYI

-141 GSLIGDNDS
+141 GSLTGDADA
-150 YTEYIIQVVGNVTAT
+150 YTEYIIRVVSDTTAT
-165 PKSDVPE
+165 PKSSVPTVE
-172 VQKKVKDINDS
+172 KKVKDTNDS
-183 TDTTKTDWQD
+183 TGVTSDWQD

-199 GDSIPFQLKATLADN
+199 GDSIPFQLKATLANN

-235 NKDAKVYID
+235 NNDAKVYID

-252 VTATVNADGTTTLT
+252 VTATVNADGITTLT

-280 SVITVEYTVKL
+280 SVITVEYTAKL

-297 GSAGNPNEVYLEY
+297 GSAGNPNKVYLEY
-310 SNNPNKSENGN
+310 SNNPNKSEEGN

-364 KDGAAG
+364 KDGAAD

-413 IYFVIEATHDV
+413 IYFVIEATHDE

-438 TDANGNKRIGIT
+438 TDANGNKQTEMKDGESVNIDLGTVDLTAGSITTTVVNKSGAQLPETGGIGTTI
-450 FAELPDS
+450 FYV
-457 LGMHLSMSVR
+457 LGGVLVLAAVVLLVTKKRMSV
-467 TAVNYAR
+467 
-474 LVWSSMGMLVSGQVG
+474 
-489 VDQLA
+489 
-494 GPVGMAE
+494 AE
-501 VMADT
+501 
-506 AKYSMISFFQLVAF
+506 K
-520 ISINLGVMNLLPL
+520 
-533 PALDGGRL
+533 
-541 VFLIIEGIRRK
+541 
-552 PVPPRYEGY
+552 
-561 VHAAGLMLL
+561 
-570 LMLMVYV
+570 
-577 TGQDV
+577 
-582 LRIFMRSN
+582 

>member
-1 MKHSKKLASLL
+1 MKHIKKLASLL
-12 LALVMALSLAVTAF
+12 LVLVMVFALATTAF
-26 ADEST
+26 AEET
-31 TYSITINNSTA
+31 TYSITINNSA
-42 GHTYEAYQIFTG
+42 KDHTYEAYQIFTG
-54 DLATNE
+54 DLATNK

-74 VSEAGQ
+74 VSETGQ

-85 AAAKTETLK
+85 AAAKAETLK
-94 TEADAKAFAKAV
+94 NEADAKAFAKAV

-113 AGSANTVTDGKYV
+113 AGSANTVTDGNYV

-141 GSLIGDNDS
+141 GSLTGDNDS

-165 PKSDVPE
+165 PKSDVTE

-235 NKDAKVYID
+235 NNDAKVYID
-244 GTETNGFT
+244 GTETNRFT
-252 VTATVNADGTTTLT
+252 VTADGTTTLT

-280 SVITVEYTVKL
+280 SAITVEYTAKL

-310 SNNPNKSENGN
+310 SNNPNKSEKGN

-341 NKVDSENAPL
+341 NKVDSENKPL

-364 KDGAAG
+364 KDGAAD

-403 TPAGY
+403 TPVGY

-438 TDANGNKRIGIT
+438 TDANGNKQTEMKDGESVNIDLGTVDLTAGSIT
-450 FAELPDS
+450 TTVVNKSGSELPS
-457 LGMHLSMSVR
+457 TGGIGTTIFYVLGGVLVLAAVVLLVTKKRMS
-467 TAVNYAR
+467 
-474 LVWSSMGMLVSGQVG
+474 G
-489 VDQLA
+489 
-494 GPVGMAE
+494 AE
-501 VMADT
+501 
-506 AKYSMISFFQLVAF
+506 K
-520 ISINLGVMNLLPL
+520 
-533 PALDGGRL
+533 
-541 VFLIIEGIRRK
+541 
-552 PVPPRYEGY
+552 
-561 VHAAGLMLL
+561 
-570 LMLMVYV
+570 
-577 TGQDV
+577 
-582 LRIFMRSN
+582 

>member
-1 MKHSKKLASLL
+1 MRHIKKLASLL
-12 LALVMALSLAVTAF
+12 LVLVMVFALATTAF
-26 ADEST
+26 AEET

-85 AAAKTETLK
+85 AAAKAETLK

-113 AGSANTVTDGKYV
+113 AGSADTVTDGKYV

-141 GSLIGDNDS
+141 GSLTGDNDS

-165 PKSDVPE
+165 PKSDVTE

-235 NKDAKVYID
+235 NNDAKVYID

-266 VSCDDVKA
+266 VSCDDVKD

-280 SVITVEYTVKL
+280 SVITVEYTAKL

-364 KDGAAG
+364 KDGAAD

-413 IYFVIEATHDV
+413 IYFVIEATHGE
-424 TADAP
+424 TADVP

-438 TDANGNKRIGIT
+438 TDANGNKQTEMKDGESVNIDLGTVDLTAGSIT
-450 FAELPDS
+450 TTVVNKSGSELPS
-457 LGMHLSMSVR
+457 TGGIGTTIFYVLGGVLVLA
-467 TAVNYAR
+467 AVVL
-474 LVWSSMGMLVSGQVG
+474 LVTKKRMG
-489 VDQLA
+489 
-494 GPVGMAE
+494 
-501 VMADT
+501 
-506 AKYSMISFFQLVAF
+506 
-520 ISINLGVMNLLPL
+520 NN
-533 PALDGGRL
+533 
-541 VFLIIEGIRRK
+541 
-552 PVPPRYEGY
+552 
-561 VHAAGLMLL
+561 
-570 LMLMVYV
+570 
-577 TGQDV
+577 
-582 LRIFMRSN
+582 

>member
-1 MKHSKKLASLL
+1 MKHIKKLASLL
-12 LALVMALSLAVTAF
+12 LALVMVLSLAVTAF
-26 ADEST
+26 ADEPT

-85 AAAKTETLK
+85 AAAKAETLK

-141 GSLIGDNDS
+141 GSLTGDNDS

-199 GDSIPFQLKATLADN
+199 GDSIPFQLKATLANN

-235 NKDAKVYID
+235 NNDAKVYIGD
-244 GTETNGFT
+244 TETNGFT

-280 SVITVEYTVKL
+280 SVITVEYTAKL

-310 SNNPNKSENGN
+310 SNNPNKSEEGN

-341 NKVDSENAPL
+341 NKVDSENKPL

-364 KDGAAG
+364 KDGAAD

-403 TPAGY
+403 TPVGY

-413 IYFVIEATHDV
+413 IYFVIEATHDE

-438 TDANGNKRIGIT
+438 TDANGNKQTEMKDGESVNIDLGTVDLTAGSIT
-450 FAELPDS
+450 TTVVNKSGSELPS
-457 LGMHLSMSVR
+457 TGGIGTTIFYVLGGVLVLAAVVLLVTKKRMS
-467 TAVNYAR
+467 
-474 LVWSSMGMLVSGQVG
+474 G
-489 VDQLA
+489 
-494 GPVGMAE
+494 AE
-501 VMADT
+501 
-506 AKYSMISFFQLVAF
+506 K
-520 ISINLGVMNLLPL
+520 
-533 PALDGGRL
+533 
-541 VFLIIEGIRRK
+541 
-552 PVPPRYEGY
+552 
-561 VHAAGLMLL
+561 
-570 LMLMVYV
+570 
-577 TGQDV
+577 
-582 LRIFMRSN
+582 

>member
-1 MKHSKKLASLL
+1 MKHIKKLASLL
-12 LALVMALSLAVTAF
+12 LVLVMVFALATTAF
-26 ADEST
+26 AEET
-31 TYSITINNSTA
+31 TYSITINNSA
-42 GHTYEAYQIFTG
+42 KDHTYEAYQIFTG
-54 DLATNE
+54 DLATNK

-85 AAAKTETLK
+85 AAAKAETLK

-141 GSLIGDNDS
+141 GSLTGDSDS

-172 VQKKVKDINDS
+172 VEKKVKDTNE
-183 TDTTKTDWQD
+183 TTGETTGWQD

-199 GDSIPFQLKATLADN
+199 GDSIPFQLKATLANN

-235 NKDAKVYID
+235 NNDAKVYIG

-413 IYFVIEATHDV
+413 IYFVIEATHGV

-438 TDANGNKRIGIT
+438 TDANGNKQTEMKDGESVNIDLGTVDLTAGSIT
-450 FAELPDS
+450 TTVVNKSGSELPS
-457 LGMHLSMSVR
+457 TGGIGTTIFYVLGGVLVLAAVVLLVTKKRMS
-467 TAVNYAR
+467 
-474 LVWSSMGMLVSGQVG
+474 G
-489 VDQLA
+489 
-494 GPVGMAE
+494 AE
-501 VMADT
+501 
-506 AKYSMISFFQLVAF
+506 K
-520 ISINLGVMNLLPL
+520 
-533 PALDGGRL
+533 
-541 VFLIIEGIRRK
+541 
-552 PVPPRYEGY
+552 
-561 VHAAGLMLL
+561 
-570 LMLMVYV
+570 
-577 TGQDV
+577 
-582 LRIFMRSN
+582 

>member
-1 MKHSKKLASLL
+1 MKHIKKLASLL
-12 LALVMALSLAVTAF
+12 LVLVMVFALATTAF
-26 ADEST
+26 AEET
-31 TYSITINNSTA
+31 AYSITINNSA
-42 GHTYEAYQIFTG
+42 KDHTYEAYQIFTG
-54 DLATNE
+54 DLSGTT
-60 AGNKVLSNIVWGSG
+60 LSNIVWGSG

-85 AAAKTETLK
+85 AAAKAETLK

-141 GSLIGDNDS
+141 GSLTGDADA
-150 YTEYIIQVVGNVTAT
+150 YTEYIIKVVSDTTAT
-165 PKSDVPE
+165 PKSSVPTVE
-172 VQKKVKDINDS
+172 KKVKDTNDS
-183 TDTTKTDWQD
+183 TGVTSDWQD

-199 GDSIPFQLKATLADN
+199 GDSIPFQLKATLANN

-235 NKDAKVYID
+235 NNDAKVYID

-341 NKVDSENAPL
+341 NKVDSENKPL

-364 KDGAAG
+364 KDGAAD

-413 IYFVIEATHDV
+413 IYFVIEATHDE

-438 TDANGNKRIGIT
+438 TDANGNKQTEMKDGESVNIDLGTVDLTAGSIT
-450 FAELPDS
+450 TTVVNKSGSELPS
-457 LGMHLSMSVR
+457 TGGIGTTIFYVVGGILVVGA
-467 TAVNYAR
+467 AVVLTTRKRMEKN
-474 LVWSSMGMLVSGQVG
+474 
-489 VDQLA
+489 
-494 GPVGMAE
+494 
-501 VMADT
+501 
-506 AKYSMISFFQLVAF
+506 AK
-520 ISINLGVMNLLPL
+520 
-533 PALDGGRL
+533 
-541 VFLIIEGIRRK
+541 
-552 PVPPRYEGY
+552 
-561 VHAAGLMLL
+561 
-570 LMLMVYV
+570 
-577 TGQDV
+577 
-582 LRIFMRSN
+582 